1 MRNSKTYDDMQLK
14 FRIYIPINMKNLKRM
29 QKKLQ
34 NISKLTVCL
43 KTMDNSKTNN
53 DIALKFGT

>member
-29 QKKLQ
+29 QKKLK

-43 KTMDNSKTNN
+43 K
-53 DIALKFGT
+53 IY